1 MRLLLHVPAN
11 KTADEWHAAFAR
23 ELPEAELRAW
33 APGLD
38 WPADYAAFWHPPRE
52 LLAGQTRLKAAFNL
66 GAGVDAALKALALP
80 PGVPLVR
87 IEDGGMGRQ
96 MDEYV
101 TWAVLRYFRRLDDY
115 AAQAA
120 RAEWKVHRPRRHAE
134 FAVGVMGLG
143 VLGARVARA
152 IAGLGFPVLGWSAS
166 PKSIE
171 GVRSFAGAAALDAF
185 LAATRVLVCML
196 PLTPDT
202 AGLLSRAT
210 LGKLPQG
217 AYVVNVARG
226 GLVVDDDL
234 LALLDAGHLAGAT
247 LDVFNEEP
255 LPASHRFWFHPKVF
269 VTPHS
274 SALTV
279 IDDSVAQVAAKIRR
293 LELGEAVTGVVDRG
307 RGY

>member
-1 MRLLLHVPAN
+1 LKVLLYIPSA

-38 WPADYAAFWHPPRE
+38 WAADYAAFWHPPRD

-101 TWAVLRYFRRLDDY
+101 SWAVLRYFRRLDDY
-115 AAQAA
+115 AAQQA
-120 RAEWKVHRPRRHAE
+120 RAEWKVHRPRKHAD

-166 PKSIE
+166 RKSIE
-171 GVRSFAGAAALDAF
+171 GVRSYAGAAELDAF

-202 AGLLSRAT
+202 DGLLNRVT

-226 GLVVDDDL
+226 GLIVDDDL
-234 LALLDAGHLAGAT
+234 LALLDGGHLAGAT

-255 LPASHRFWFHPKVF
+255 LPAAHRYWTHPKVF
-269 VTPHS
+269 VTPHC

-279 IDDSVAQVAAKIRR
+279 IDDSVAQVAGKIRR
-293 LELGEAVTGVVDRG
+293 LERGGTVTGVVDRG